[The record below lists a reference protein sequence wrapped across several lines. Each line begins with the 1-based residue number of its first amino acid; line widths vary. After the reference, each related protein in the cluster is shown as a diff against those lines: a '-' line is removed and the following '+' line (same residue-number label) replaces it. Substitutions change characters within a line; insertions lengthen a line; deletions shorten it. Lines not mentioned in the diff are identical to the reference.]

1 MKALTSYRWSELP
14 REMRKPLI
22 WIGFAIVTLLGM
34 VAGMFLAD
42 FLGFWWAL
50 LLVLIVVMIPTWE
63 SLRREEQKDR
73 QRSGNS

>member
-22 WIGFAIVTLLGM
+22 WIGFAIVTLLGL

-50 LLVLIVVMIPTWE
+50 LLVLIVIMIPTWE